1 MTHLVARFRRFV
13 IATRHLNI
21 NAYAAS
27 AAFFL
32 FVSLV
37 PILVLICS
45 IFPYTGLSETELIEL
60 IEASTPIIFNEF
72 LEDLVYQIYD
82 STAGVITISIIATIW
97 TAGKGIMALV
107 QGLDRVNE
115 VKDERNWLRLRLSS
129 CLYIVAMLLM
139 LLLSI
144 TIVVLGTDIFRRI
157 IIYLRLDVTNFKELI
172 MRPRLLYTFI
182 ILSLVFALFYTWM
195 PYRGPQNK
203 LTQINFLK
211 DRKLIK
217 LWNESDPSLDENGN
231 SLQTN
236 GLKLKYI
243 TQLPGSCFA
252 AGGWIGCSVVFT
264 LIVNMG
270 YGITLYGAMTFLVL
284 SMLWMYC
291 CMYLLLVGAYIN
303 HVWTGMADKAIEK
316 YKKNKS
322 PGH

>member
-1 MTHLVARFRRFV
+1 MTELFARFRRFV

-45 IFPYTGLSETELIEL
+45 IFPYTGLTERELIEL

-72 LEDLVYQIYD
+72 LENMVSQIYD
-82 STAGVITISIIATIW
+82 STAGVITISIVATIW

-115 VKDERNWLRLRLSS
+115 VKEERNWFRLRLSS
-129 CLYIVAMLLM
+129 CFYMVVMMLT

-144 TIVVLGTDIFRRI
+144 SIVVIGTDLFKRVI
-157 IIYLRLDVTNFKELI
+157 IHLRLDVAMLKDLL

-203 LTQINFLK
+203 LTQIRVLT
-211 DRKLIK
+211 DRRLVRF
-217 LWNESDPSLDENGN
+217 WNESDPSLDEEGN

-236 GLKLKYI
+236 GLRLRYI
-243 TQLPGSCFA
+243 GQLPGACFA
-252 AGGWIGCSVVFT
+252 AGGWIGSSVLFT
-264 LIVNMG
+264 MIVNMG
-270 YGITLYGAMTFLVL
+270 YGITLYGAMSFLVI
-284 SMLWMYC
+284 SMLWIYC
-291 CMYLLLVGAYIN
+291 CMYLLLLGAYIN
-303 HVWTGMADKAIEK
+303 HVYTGMIGSVSR
-316 YKKNKS
+316 KKKDNNA
-322 PGH
+322 